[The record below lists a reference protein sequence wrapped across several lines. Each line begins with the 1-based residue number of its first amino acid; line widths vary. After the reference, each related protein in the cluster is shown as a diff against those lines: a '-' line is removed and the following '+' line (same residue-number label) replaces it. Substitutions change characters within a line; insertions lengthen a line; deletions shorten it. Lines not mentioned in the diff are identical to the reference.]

1 MKIHSNNKETTII
14 NPSIQN
20 IIPLFQLSDVLCH
33 TGYGFVIY
41 DLVRNNEGNVI
52 DVIIIEYGCGIGA
65 SYVSS
70 KITRYIINTPS
81 GEEFVS
87 NLYSLFLSK
96 KLNSDLK
103 KGIEE
108 GSIGIK
114 KFSKYT
120 SWVNMN
126 ITDKRKQEFTI
137 LRFAQKDS
145 DGNAIF
151 KYKENAFPNYKNNF
165 SNYDIIHYFI

>member
-1 MKIHSNNKETTII
+1 MPIHLPESLSLIKYMLQIDIFWSKLKYSACFSFFFYRNK
-14 NPSIQN
+14 NVPYPLFFPDRPLFYLFPYN

-96 KLNSDLK
+96 K
-103 KGIEE
+103 
-108 GSIGIK
+108 
-114 KFSKYT
+114 
-120 SWVNMN
+120 
-126 ITDKRKQEFTI
+126 
-137 LRFAQKDS
+137 
-145 DGNAIF
+145 
-151 KYKENAFPNYKNNF
+151 
-165 SNYDIIHYFI
+165 